1 MAGLQ
6 GKLGH
11 PLSLSGIQV
20 HEDRWVLIPGD
31 AKLWKVKLIDEA
43 QDISAGEEKRPV
55 KMKLDTLQS
64 SKCSN
69 VPGKFCSTQMRT
81 PTFLEPLVSHGH
93 LYLTII
99 RKEK

>member
-11 PLSLSGIQV
+11 PRSLSGIQV

-43 QDISAGEEKRPV
+43 QDISAGAGKRPV
-55 KMKLDTLQS
+55 RMKLDTLQS
-64 SKCSN
+64 SKCSSI
-69 VPGKFCSTQMRT
+69 PGKFS
-81 PTFLEPLVSHGH
+81 S
-93 LYLTII
+93 
-99 RKEK
+99 K